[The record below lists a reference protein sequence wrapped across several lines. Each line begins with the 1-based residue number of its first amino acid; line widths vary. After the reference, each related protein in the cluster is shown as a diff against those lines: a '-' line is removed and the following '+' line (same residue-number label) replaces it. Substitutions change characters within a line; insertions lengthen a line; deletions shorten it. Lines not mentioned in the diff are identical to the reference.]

1 MGDCVPR
8 DPRIRPIAPE
18 VSETRIPT
26 RIAGL
31 DERMGGGIPRGFV
44 VLVAGPVG
52 SMKSSLCFSIALNAA
67 RGGAKTLYLSLE
79 QESASL
85 LGQMRSLGLDPTGAP
100 EMHLVDLGAV
110 RREIDEESADWLDAL
125 CSLVE
130 RYKKERGC
138 EFLVLD
144 SLDALYSLALLTNPR
159 RELFHFFQRLRG
171 LRATVLLVSEVGLD
185 EKRFGKH
192 GVEEFLSDGI
202 IHLRLREVESA
213 QVTTVRRYVG
223 VVKMRST
230 AHDTDYHPFLVTRGG
245 FELVLK

>member
-1 MGDCVPR
+1 MPR
-8 DPRIRPIAPE
+8 DPRIRPLAPE
-18 VSETRIPT
+18 GGESRVPT

-31 DERMGGGIPRGFV
+31 DERMGGGIPKRFL

-52 SMKSSLCFSIALNAA
+52 SMKSSLCFSIALHAA
-67 RGGAKTLYLSLE
+67 RGGARALYLSLE

-85 LGQMRSLGLDPTGAP
+85 LSQMCSLGFDPAGAP

-110 RREIDEESADWLDAL
+110 RREIIEESSDWLDAL
-125 CSLVE
+125 CSLLE

-138 EFLVLD
+138 DILVLD
-144 SLDALYSLALLTNPR
+144 SLDALYSLAILTNPR

-171 LRATVLLVSEVGLD
+171 LGATVLLVSEVGLD
-185 EKRFGKH
+185 ERRFGKH

-223 VVKMRST
+223 IVKMRNT
-230 AHDTDYHPFLVTRGG
+230 AHDTDYHPFLVTRDG